1 MVGGWH
7 PIYEME
13 HNPAMFQTTNQHGNE
28 QFEHLRMVISWWSS
42 WSTDSALWK
51 NKNWLVVEPPLWK
64 IWKSVG
70 MILANIWKNNK
81 CSKPPTREWW
91 LSRTFDLELAV
102 FFTCNKNISDR
113 LRPISIRIPPKKYN
127 NWNMPGNMWEITF
140 CLQNI
145 WDKRFQHT
153 KKQWHW
159 LVPIPSIL
167 LVYSPTWTGL
177 PHIGLP
183 WIFIYGETYRKP
195 HYFHGNINGFL

>member
-1 MVGGWH
+1 MGKYGNIYGNIWELVGGANTPSWKMMDNSSMVGGWH

-102 FFTCNKNISDR
+102 FSPATR
-113 LRPISIRIPPKKYN
+113 
-127 NWNMPGNMWEITF
+127 TF
-140 CLQNI
+140 QTD
-145 WDKRFQHT
+145 WD
-153 KKQWHW
+153 
-159 LVPIPSIL
+159 L
-167 LVYSPTWTGL
+167 
-177 PHIGLP
+177 
-183 WIFIYGETYRKP
+183 
-195 HYFHGNINGFL
+195 

>member
-1 MVGGWH
+1 MEWKSMVGGWH

-13 HNPAMFQTTNQHGNE
+13 NNPAMFQTTNQHGNE

-42 WSTDSALWK
+42 WSTDSTLWK

-70 MILANIWKNNK
+70 MILANIWKNKK

-113 LRPISIRIPPKKYN
+113 LRPINIRIPPKKYN
-127 NWNMPGNMWEITF
+127 NWNMSGNMWEITF

-145 WDKRFQHT
+145 WDKQFQHT
-153 KKQWHW
+153 
-159 LVPIPSIL
+159 
-167 LVYSPTWTGL
+167 
-177 PHIGLP
+177 
-183 WIFIYGETYRKP
+183 
-195 HYFHGNINGFL
+195 NGTDL